1 MLASKPCNN
10 LKELEAEIM
19 KHVNTV
25 LNKEVAIVVKESIQS
40 AVSSEVYSKGF
51 PEYYDRRGGNK
62 YGGMGEPKGTG
73 SLADVDQMH
82 HTVSGGTLVVTDD
95 AEPSSPWG
103 KRLDQA
109 ISFGYGYEKAWY
121 EVARPFF
128 PEAIEDL
135 KSSKAHVEALKDGLE
150 DIFGKGNVR

>member
-1 MLASKPCNN
+1 MANKSFTSLSQ
-10 LKELEAEIM
+10 LEAY
-19 KHVNTV
+19 
-25 LNKEVAIVVKESIQS
+25 LNEKIKIALDKNVAPVVKESIQS

-82 HTVSGGTLVVTDD
+82 HTVSGGVLEVVDD

-109 ISFGYGYEKAWY
+109 ISYGYGYEKAWY

-150 DIFGKGNVR
+150 DIFGKGNVI